1 MVRLGR
7 LGLGEGMHMPKSA
20 MTLNE
25 ELIQIRQQIKVQEKE
40 LRHLKKEYFYLCG
53 ICTVIEERCEL
64 YFSITKCFW
73 EFRTKDSWTFILD
86 YRNDRTRLTQA

>member
-40 LRHLKKEYFYLCG
+40 LRHLKKEYFLS
-53 ICTVIEERCEL
+53 VWNL
-64 YFSITKCFW
+64 YGHRRKV
-73 EFRTKDSWTFILD
+73 
-86 YRNDRTRLTQA
+86 